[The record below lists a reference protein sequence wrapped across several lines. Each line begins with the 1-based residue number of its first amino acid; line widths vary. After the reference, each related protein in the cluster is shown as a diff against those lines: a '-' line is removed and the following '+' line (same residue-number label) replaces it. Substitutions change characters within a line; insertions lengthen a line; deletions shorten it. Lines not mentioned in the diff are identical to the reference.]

1 MKVVLAPNAF
11 KGSLTARAAAK
22 AMAQGV
28 SAAQPDAETVEVPV
42 ADGGDGVVDI
52 LIGALRGEARTATVM
67 GPRGDPVDATF
78 CYVPSLDLAAIEMAS
93 ASGLALL
100 PEEQRDPMMTTTY
113 GTGELITAALNLGVD
128 RIVIGIGGSAT
139 NDGGIGMASA
149 LGVSFLDDADDPVE
163 PVGEAL
169 QDIQRIDISGLDN
182 RVRHVRIEA
191 VCDVENPLLGTDGAA
206 RVYGPQKG
214 ATSEQVEELEAGLG
228 NLAKVIARDL
238 GIDVRTM
245 PGAGAAGG
253 LGAGLLA
260 FVDAELRKGV
270 DLILELVGLDD
281 KLASADLVLTAEG
294 HIDFQTAFGKAPA
307 GVAMRAKARHIPCI
321 AIAGSLGAGL
331 DDLHAIGINAMFSL
345 CPGPV
350 SLDQAMAESAN
361 YLTAATEQAVRCF
374 LAGSAPWPQNALS
387 PQNKRRFGGGSD
399 QP

>member
-1 MKVVLAPNAF
+1 MKVVLAPNAL

-28 SAAQPDAETVEVPV
+28 SAVRPDAETVEVPV
-42 ADGGDGVVDI
+42 GDGGDGLVDI
-52 LIGALRGEARTATVM
+52 LIDALKGEARTATVM
-67 GPRGDPVDATF
+67 GPRGDPVDAPF
-78 CYVPSLDLAAIEMAS
+78 CYVPALDLAVIEMAS

-113 GTGELITAALNLGVD
+113 GTGELITAALNLGVG

-149 LGVSFLDDADDPVE
+149 LGINFLDDAGDPVE

-169 QDIQRIDISGLDN
+169 QDIERVDTSGLDE
-182 RVRHVRIEA
+182 RVRQVRIEA
-191 VCDVENPLLGTDGAA
+191 ICDVENPLLGADGAT
-206 RVYGPQKG
+206 RVCAPQKG

-238 GIDVRTM
+238 SIDVGAM

-253 LGAGLLA
+253 LGAGLRA
-260 FVDAELRKGV
+260 FIDAELRKGV

-294 HIDFQTAFGKAPA
+294 QIDFQTAFGKAPA
-307 GVAMRAKARHIPCI
+307 GVAKRARAHHIPCI
-321 AIAGSLGAGL
+321 AIAGSLGAGR
-331 DDLHAIGINAMFSL
+331 DDLHAIGIDAMFSL
-345 CPGPV
+345 CPGPI
-350 SLDQAMAESAN
+350 SLDRAMAEGAS
-361 YLTAATEQAVRCF
+361 YLSAATEQAVRCF
-374 LAGSAPWPQNALS
+374 LAGRAP
-387 PQNKRRFGGGSD
+387 
-399 QP
+399 